1 MNEQLKRD
9 DKLLETTDCLEA
21 VGTLRSIKN
30 SFFMLILLC
39 LLILQ
44 GIFWLMPTEYVNR
57 PGTDAQKDVAPV
69 TAMLLKLSVPAGQD
83 VKVTSKTEK
92 IEKAAQVLTADANT
106 AKADPPAGEVSLKA
120 DPNAVSA
127 KRYPQIKIEF
137 SQLSRVIRVC
147 NYLLVVSS
155 ILYSLTLLFAMK
167 VSLVGRL
174 GGISHITKATFLS
187 FVVVIFILPWQL
199 LFKTVGFGLIYTPSE
214 LLEAWDNF
222 EGASV
227 PDVSLMF
234 FRFSVFWLIVVVLL
248 ISAQWR
254 SMCWSRNTLRRLGIV
269 G

>member
-1 MNEQLKRD
+1 MNEQLKKD

-30 SFFMLILLC
+30 LLFLVIFIC

-44 GIFWLMPTEYVNR
+44 GAFWLVPTEYVSR
-57 PGTDAQKDVAPV
+57 PGEEPQKDVAPV
-69 TAMLLKLSVPAGQD
+69 TAMLFKLSVPAGQD

-92 IEKAAQVLTADANT
+92 IEKAAQNLTADAN
-106 AKADPPAGEVSLKA
+106 AAKA
-120 DPNAVSA
+120 DPNAVPA
-127 KRYPQIKIEF
+127 KHYPQIKIEF

-187 FVVVIFILPWQL
+187 FAVVVLILPWQL

-214 LLEAWDNF
+214 LLEAWENF

-227 PDVSLMF
+227 PDVSLMI
-234 FRFSVFWLIVVVLL
+234 FRFSVFWLLVLMLL

-254 SMCWSRNTLRRLGIV
+254 SMCWSRNTLKRLGIV